1 MTRPIVREGAMSEVE
16 LLRMQRQSAE
26 LQLQMDEKQNK
37 YLTEAGAELVKTE
50 AELAQAKE
58 NMAGRAD
65 PVERSRSR
73 APLGIVKNIRVNTLG
88 GVVSAGQA

>member
-50 AELAQAKE
+50 AELAGQKRIWLAE
-58 NMAGRAD
+58 PTRLS
-65 PVERSRSR
+65 VH
-73 APLGIVKNIRVNTLG
+73 
-88 GVVSAGQA
+88 VSGLP

>member
-26 LQLQMDEKQNK
+26 LQLQIDEKQNK
-37 YLTEAGAELVKTE
+37 YLTEAGSELVKTE
-50 AELAQAKE
+50 TDLAQAKE

-65 PVERSRSR
+65 PVERSRLR
-73 APLGIVKNIRVNTLG
+73 APLRGIVKIYG
-88 GVVSAGQA
+88 

>member
-50 AELAQAKE
+50 AELAQAKKRIWLAE
-58 NMAGRAD
+58 PTRLS
-65 PVERSRSR
+65 VH
-73 APLGIVKNIRVNTLG
+73 
-88 GVVSAGQA
+88 VSGLP

>member
-1 MTRPIVREGAMSEVE
+1 MSEVE

-50 AELAQAKE
+50 AELAQAKRIWLAE
-58 NMAGRAD
+58 PTRLS
-65 PVERSRSR
+65 VH
-73 APLGIVKNIRVNTLG
+73 
-88 GVVSAGQA
+88 VSGLP